1 MDMIKKK
8 RSTLWN
14 HIGLQP
20 TYQRIKPG
28 DLKVRCMLQYK
39 SRKYQVTDKHTKSTR
54 TREAAQ
60 RARTLNLKLV
70 TTKSKTPTPFTTT
83 NKKTFSID
91 KPQKLENLQV
101 KH

>member
-1 MDMIKKK
+1 MSVMDMIKKK
-8 RSTLWN
+8 RCTLWN

-39 SRKYQVTDKHTKSTR
+39 SRNYQVTDKYTKSTR

-60 RARTLNLKLV
+60 RARTLNLK
-70 TTKSKTPTPFTTT
+70 TGN
-83 NKKTFSID
+83 NKI
-91 KPQKLENLQV
+91 
-101 KH
+101 